1 MTRIF
6 LLIICAIS
14 LLSCNDGDIFVTE
27 LDFPET
33 LEYCEGNTDLI
44 IYSIK
49 ENPYESISIKLPIA
63 DKGNFTSVIDPAT
76 EDYPTTELSSTNTFN
91 YRSYTGDP
99 SAIFCN
105 SLPPTSPSILTNYEA
120 TSGTV
125 KFTTTLFE
133 DDNDGIPANLE
144 DDNIDGDNNH
154 LTNPRDTDN
163 DGVPDYL
170 DSDDDGDNVPTAN
183 ENPDPNNDGD
193 LSDALNTDG
202 TDLPNYLDPDD
213 DNDGTITRYEDTNGD
228 NDPTTDISDPTVGP
242 DYLNATITTSII
254 NDIYKNH
261 TKTQDY
267 TCVITIIESTL
278 INSVTFEE
286 LRYENRDLGVI
297 STTDSNFSYEVI
309 FN

>member
-1 MTRIF
+1 MT
-6 LLIICAIS
+6 CAIS

-27 LDFPET
+27 LHFPET

-49 ENPYESISIKLPIA
+49 ENPYESLSIKLAIS
-63 DKGNFTSVIDPAT
+63 DTINLISVIDPS
-76 EDYPTTELSSTNTFN
+76 PTSELSSTNTLN
-91 YRSYTGDP
+91 YRSYSGDP
-99 SAIFCN
+99 SNIFCN

-120 TSGTV
+120 TTGTV
-125 KFTTTLFE
+125 KFTTTLIE
-133 DDNDGIPANLE
+133 DDNDGIPAYLE
-144 DDNIDGDNNH
+144 DDNTDGDNNH

-170 DSDDDGDNVPTAN
+170 DSDDDGDNVPTVN
-183 ENPDPNNDGD
+183 EHPDPNGDGD

-202 TDLPNYLDPDD
+202 TDLPNYLDTDD

-242 DYLNATITTSII
+242 DYLNVTITTSTT
-254 NDIYKNH
+254 NDVYRNH
-261 TKTQDY
+261 TKTQNY
-267 TCVITIIESTL
+267 TCVITIINAIL
-278 INSVTFEE
+278 INNTTFES
-286 LRYENRDLGVI
+286 LTYDNRDIGVI
-297 STTDSNFSYEVI
+297 NTIDTNFSYEVI

>member
-6 LLIICAIS
+6 LLMTCAIS

-27 LDFPET
+27 LHFPET

-49 ENPYESISIKLPIA
+49 ENPYESLSIKLAIS
-63 DKGNFTSVIDPAT
+63 DTINLISVIDPS
-76 EDYPTTELSSTNTFN
+76 PTSELSSTNTLN
-91 YRSYTGDP
+91 YRSYSGDP
-99 SAIFCN
+99 SNIFCN

-120 TSGTV
+120 TTGTV
-125 KFTTTLFE
+125 KFTTTLIE
-133 DDNDGIPANLE
+133 DDNDGIPAYLE
-144 DDNIDGDNNH
+144 DDNTDGDNNH

-170 DSDDDGDNVPTAN
+170 DSDDDGDNVPTVN
-183 ENPDPNNDGD
+183 EHPDPNGDGD

-202 TDLPNYLDPDD
+202 TDLPNYLDTDD

-228 NDPTTDISDPTVGP
+228 NDPTTDIGDPTVGP
-242 DYLNATITTSII
+242 DYLNVTITTSTT
-254 NDIYKNH
+254 NDVYRNH
-261 TKTQDY
+261 TKTQNY
-267 TCVITIIESTL
+267 TCVITIINAIL
-278 INSVTFEE
+278 INNTTFES
-286 LRYENRDLGVI
+286 LTYDNRDIGVI
-297 STTDSNFSYEVI
+297 NTIDTNFSYEVI